1 MNSKQFLISAF
12 CVLLTSYGFAQ
23 APEKMSYQSVIR
35 TSNGTLVSNDMV
47 GMRVSILQGSAT
59 ADSIYVET
67 HVISTN
73 ANGLAT
79 IEIGSG
85 DVALG
90 SIATID
96 WAEGPYFLKTE
107 TDPNGGNN
115 YTITGVS
122 QLLSVPYAMYAK
134 KAGNVEKYADGDYVL
149 NYVWQGDLSGNNPA
163 TLASTSANWLGN
175 RKIMLSGYVHL
186 EFDFPQAAV
195 SNGLTNGE
203 ANLSMNLSYNGQTIM
218 PLDFKHIAIGHNAHV
233 TLPLSGLIP
242 NSIAG
247 NAMQFS
253 VEGIENDSA
262 TMAISTPGGGTVG
275 PFPIDVR
282 VIVVFNWLEL

>member
-122 QLLSVPYAMYAK
+122 QLLSVPYALYAK
-134 KAGNVEKYADGDYVL
+134 KAENVEKYADGDYVM
-149 NYVWQGDLSGNNPA
+149 NFVYIGDLEGNNPTTIA
-163 TLASTSANWLGN
+163 TTSATWMGN
-175 RKIMLSGYVHL
+175 RKIMLNGYLHL
-186 EFDFPQAAV
+186 EFDFPQVALNNSIEFGTADV
-195 SNGLTNGE
+195 
-203 ANLSMNLSYNGQTIM
+203 SMNLSYNGQTIM
-218 PLDFKHIAIGHNAHV
+218 PLDFKNIGINHNAHI
-233 TLPLSGLIP
+233 TIPLSALVP
-242 NSIAG
+242 NSTAG
-247 NAMQFS
+247 TAMQFS
-253 VEGIENDSA
+253 VNGIENSSF
-262 TMAISTPGGGTVG
+262 TGAIAQPGSTVG

-282 VIVVFNWLEL
+282 VIAVFYWLEL